1 METIGN
7 RIKSVL
13 ERHSITQKK
22 FAEDL
27 GISEVAVSNYMKKDR
42 VPNTDVLLKI
52 KQLFED
58 VDLNWLLTGDKMLNN
73 QKHLVNYVGES
84 ELKYN
89 SLPRVISTDTQGEE
103 NILMVPQYAQAGYL
117 DGYGDPEYLETLP
130 SYRLPKINNGTFRMF
145 EVKGHSMNPT
155 LHDGSIAVGEWCES
169 LNSIVDDAIYIVV
182 TKDDGIVIKRVL
194 NRVNKYNNLYL
205 KSDNR
210 AEYPAY
216 TITPDQVVE
225 IWKLKTAFLFNFSN
239 PANMYDRLTDLE
251 AEMMHLKQVINK

>member
-1 METIGN
+1 MEN
-7 RIKSVL
+7 VSDRITAFI
-13 ERHSITQKK
+13 EDKK
-22 FAEDL
+22 LTTTSLSKEL
-27 GISEVAVSNYMKKDR
+27 GISWTAVNNYTKGRIPDGR
-42 VPNTDVLLKI
+42 TLINF
-52 KQLFED
+52 KQKFG
-58 VDLNWLLTGDKMLNN
+58 VNINWLLTGEGEMYIQPKRLNVLREPELN
-73 QKHLVNYVGES
+73 YQK
-84 ELKYN
+84 
-89 SLPRVISTDTQGEE
+89 LPKVITTDSQGQE
-103 NILMVPQYAQAGYL
+103 NILMVPHYAQAGYL
-117 DGYGDPEYLETLP
+117 DGFGDPEYLETLP

-194 NRVNKYNNLYL
+194 NRVSKYNNLYL

-210 AEYPAY
+210 SEYPAY